1 MSSQAMLQYL
11 LAQGYSLNPPPL
23 APHAAPAP
31 SGPALPPPPV
41 APVFPPVPV
50 NPPAAASLAPQP
62 AVPPAPV
69 HLAAFG
75 ASGALPV
82 PYQAVSNPAQG
93 VNSFPHIHNVINNNN
108 YANRS
113 EPSGGSLLSSMSA
126 GLAPALPG
134 QLGPTIE
141 QLLERRAR
149 EWKPYHNAAEF
160 KEALQDW
167 FTGVLRTYPGDLD
180 RHRAAHEYVTET
192 LSIMEKIGWQKAYEY
207 HKAAFKAGAKIP
219 PLYDPLRHGPIYQF
233 GYITLV
239 HPHLTQ
245 PRRFYN
251 NSDSSDA
258 S

>member
-1 MSSQAMLQYL
+1 
-11 LAQGYSLNPPPL
+11 
-23 APHAAPAP
+23 
-31 SGPALPPPPV
+31 
-41 APVFPPVPV
+41 
-50 NPPAAASLAPQP
+50 
-62 AVPPAPV
+62 V

-251 NSDSSDA
+251 KSDSSTGSRTGPQGNSASKRPRSGTQCSLHPTSNHTNAECKAQQANKRQASSGGGARSTAAPATAESDA
-258 S
+258 